1 MKIII
6 KSFSKM
12 KYAKFILATLP
23 LLLLSFTLQQQD
35 PNAKWVAP
43 ATADKKTNPV
53 AVNAQ
58 SIAAGKALFTKSCE
72 SCHGKKGK
80 GDGPK
85 SAEID
90 QKVGDY
96 TTAAFAKESDGA
108 IFWKISEGKKPMPS
122 MKTDLTEEQRWQLVI
137 YVRELAK
144 AAAKPK

>member
-1 MKIII
+1 MKKTSQPIH
-6 KSFSKM
+6 KVNLT
-12 KYAKFILATLP
+12 KFLFAIVP
-23 LLLLSFTLQQQD
+23 LFLLSSTLYAQD

-43 ATADKKTNPV
+43 PTADKKINPV

-85 SAEID
+85 SVDID
-90 QKVGDY
+90 KKVGDY
-96 TTAAFAKESDGA
+96 TTADFAKQSDGA
-108 IFWKISEGKKPMPS
+108 IFWKITEGRKPMPS
-122 MKTDLTEEQRWQLVI
+122 MKTELTDEQRWQLVI